1 MPHHWESSIEEWRR
15 ERNSTRSIHPS
26 QLLVLHYN
34 HDRVE
39 PSDPSHVIN
48 PTRSFADQC
57 ELVSLVG
64 KLSTEKWLYCVSG
77 GVWTRNC
84 TLTWHR
90 ATYTA
95 RMERC
100 CRKTFLAARGLT
112 WSQKR
117 TTRKSADTRRNSASL
132 QCSDL
137 ANCNTTC
144 REQETEE
151 PEEPKGRWD
160 REAFTISCICAE
172 QSFCRPLFGLW
183 KRIRGPLCCLSGW
196 LDGWGGLW
204 SSTRRVCGGVHS
216 IRHLAQGVRCSG
228 RQILMVFRTQS
239 IQAQRYRHGCSV
251 RRPACWCEGWQLARE
266 STIQRQQQHL
276 YAGVRP
282 LCLYWLNNSI
292 GSFSFYYVLPFD
304 SWPTNTPTHAKQLL
318 EPAGWGFFDASTI
331 AGEARWGSSLAAP
344 TQVGRCSSVASHRHY
359 FMCDPI
365 QSRCK

>member
-57 ELVSLVG
+57 ELVIVG

-239 IQAQRYRHGCSV
+239 IQARLLGPPACLLVRGVAAGTRKHYTEATAASV
-251 RRPACWCEGWQLARE
+251 RR
-266 STIQRQQQHL
+266 
-276 YAGVRP
+276 RP
-282 LCLYWLNNSI
+282 
-292 GSFSFYYVLPFD
+292 PFV
-304 SWPTNTPTHAKQLL
+304 SLL
-318 EPAGWGFFDASTI
+318 VE
-331 AGEARWGSSLAAP
+331 
-344 TQVGRCSSVASHRHY
+344 
-359 FMCDPI
+359 
-365 QSRCK
+365 